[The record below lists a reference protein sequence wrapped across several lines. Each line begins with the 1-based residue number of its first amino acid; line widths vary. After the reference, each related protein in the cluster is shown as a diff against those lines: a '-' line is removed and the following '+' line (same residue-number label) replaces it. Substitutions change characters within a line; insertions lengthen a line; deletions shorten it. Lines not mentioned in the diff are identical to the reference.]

1 MSTVY
6 KNLLIALPPKKNPK
20 NNPTSLHKKK
30 NFDTKK
36 NLEKLDVV
44 EGFME
49 LYNQN

>member
-30 NFDTKK
+30 TLTPKK
-36 NLEKLDVV
+36 IGKFRR
-44 EGFME
+44 GRRIHGTF
-49 LYNQN
+49 